1 MGVGG
6 KKTKREGGGR
16 REEKKGGGKE
26 RLRKMRRNSSRKAG
40 DNSHCLLV
48 NTCSFLCTHI
58 TSWHVEFVASCPC
71 LLPELS
77 STDLSICV

>member
-1 MGVGG
+1 MGRRQKG
-6 KKTKREGGGR
+6 GGGR
-16 REEKKGGGKE
+16 GEKKKRGEEKE
-26 RLRKMRRNSSRKAG
+26 RLGKMRKNSSRKAG

-48 NTCSFLCTHI
+48 NTCSFLCSVI
-58 TSWHVEFVASCPC
+58 TSWQVEFVASCPC

>member
-6 KKTKREGGGR
+6 KKTKGGG
-16 REEKKGGGKE
+16 EGEKKKRGVEKE
-26 RLRKMRRNSSRKAG
+26 RLGKMRGNSSRKAG

-48 NTCSFLCTHI
+48 NTCSFLCTLI
-58 TSWHVEFVASCPC
+58 TSWHVELVADCPC
-71 LLPELS
+71 LLPQFS

>member
-1 MGVGG
+1 M
-6 KKTKREGGGR
+6 GGGWEEDKR
-16 REEKKGGGKE
+16 GEEKG
-26 RLRKMRRNSSRKAG
+26 RLGKMRGNSSRKAG

-48 NTCSFLCTHI
+48 NTCSFLCTLI

>member
-1 MGVGG
+1 M
-6 KKTKREGGGR
+6 EGGW
-16 REEKKGGGKE
+16 EEDKGGGGGEKKKRGEEKE
-26 RLRKMRRNSSRKAG
+26 RLGKMRGNSSRKAG

-48 NTCSFLCTHI
+48 NTCSFLCTPI